1 MANIEAVKL
10 GTLRTGVDPKTG
22 EVQVLP
28 GCDIN
33 LYAYGDSEN
42 LTLGQLVNAICCRAG
57 MALETEVVVITNRV
71 CAHTDKLKGLT
82 QIIQTLV
89 AGSEDGYDTVFDI
102 DGYGTMAARAFL
114 TDVLGYKIPVMDGDE
129 TGKEGNLPAAVKT
142 PNQRLNLYSALK
154 TKMESMTTQ
163 SQQMMID
170 IQVGIS
176 RRDVVFTTATNVV
189 QTLGGVLQTTASNY

>member
-1 MANIEAVKL
+1 MGECIEEVKI
-10 GTLRTGVDPKTG
+10 GTNRYAAMPDDDIKLYNYG
-22 EVQVLP
+22 E
-28 GCDIN
+28 
-33 LYAYGDSEN
+33 AEN

-57 MALETEVVVITNRV
+57 MALETEVVTITNRV

-82 QIIQTLV
+82 QIIETLV
-89 AGSEDGYDTVFDI
+89 AGSEGGYDTVFAI
-102 DGYGTMAARAFL
+102 DGYGTMTARAFL
-114 TDVLGYKIPVMDGDE
+114 TDVLHCKIPDANGDE
-129 TGKEGNLPAAVKT
+129 TGKEGNLPADVKT
-142 PNQRLNLYSALK
+142 PNERLFLYSSLK

-176 RRDVVFTTATNVV
+176 RRDVVYATATNIV